1 MSRTGYVI
9 TYLNYPI
16 ILAIR
21 LKTEIALST
30 TEVGY
35 IYIYQYMRDVLPF
48 VSLMK
53 DIDYIE
59 IKYHHFCS
67 LVENGD
73 VEIKYVDS
81 KE

>member
-1 MSRTGYVI
+1 
-9 TYLNYPI
+9 
-16 ILAIR
+16 
-21 LKTEIALST
+21 
-30 TEVGY
+30 
-35 IYIYQYMRDVLPF
+35 MRDVLPF

-81 KE
+81 KEQIAGIFMELLGPKLYIYATSLAVGRYFVANSDV